1 MNEAHR
7 GNHQMDRI
15 AQYRQIITQLLDEY
29 AGYER
34 PDSNIELET
43 IFDTERDRY
52 QLVALGWKRK
62 KRVHGCIFHI
72 DIKNGKVWLQHDA
85 TDAQIAEQ
93 LVEMGIPKEELV
105 LAFYTENRRRYT
117 GFAVN

>member
-1 MNEAHR
+1 
-7 GNHQMDRI
+7 MDRI
-15 AQYRQIITQLLDEY
+15 TQYRQIITSLLDEY

-52 QLVALGWKRK
+52 QLVALGWRK
-62 KRVHGCIFHI
+62 KKRIHGCVIHI
-72 DIKNGKVWLQHDA
+72 DIKDGKVWLQHDT
-85 TDAQIAEQ
+85 TDARIAEQ

-105 LAFYTENRRRYT
+105 LAFYTEFRRRHT
-117 GFAVN
+117 GFAVK